1 MWMRKSSWNIILGK
15 LNNLIKI
22 MQSISLP
29 QKPKYTLLD
38 EKTGLFEI
46 EGCFPGYG
54 TTLGNAIRRVMLSSM
69 PGAAVTSV
77 KIKNAKHEFSTLPFV
92 MEDII
97 QIILNLKQV
106 RFRLFD
112 EGPVKVSLKVKG
124 EKIITAAMIECPSNL
139 EVVNTDAHIATITGV
154 KGELEIEMEVSAGI
168 GYVPVEQ
175 QERTEKE
182 VGIIALDAIYTP
194 VRRVNYTISNM
205 RVGKKTDF
213 EKISLEVMTDGSITP
228 AEAFSKAVDI
238 LVKQFSTLV
247 EMEVETKKK
256 ISEDSSVVA
265 PVVEEKEIKVV
276 AVEDPKKVEVTA
288 LKNISTRTL
297 NVLEK
302 GKVHTVGDIVK
313 MDEAHILELEGM
325 GAKGVKEIR
334 KAIGDFGLNL
344 KKSE

>member
-1 MWMRKSSWNIILGK
+1 
-15 LNNLIKI
+15 
-22 MQSISLP
+22 MQISLP
-29 QKPKYTLLD
+29 QKPKYTPTD

-46 EGCFPGYG
+46 EGCYPGYG
-54 TTLGNAIRRVMLSSM
+54 TTLGNAIRRVLLSSM

-77 KIKNAKHEFSTLPFV
+77 KIKNAKHEFSTLPNV

-112 EGPVKVSLKVKG
+112 EGPVKVNLKVKG
-124 EKIITAAMIECPSNL
+124 EKVITAAMIECPSNL
-139 EVVNTDAHIATITGV
+139 EVVNSDAHIATITGA
-154 KGELEIEMEVSAGI
+154 KGELEIEMEISAGI

-175 QERTEKE
+175 QERKEKE
-182 VGIIALDAIYTP
+182 VGVIALDAIYTP

-213 EKISLEVMTDGSITP
+213 EKISLEVMTDGSVSP
-228 AEAFSKAVDI
+228 LDAFSKAVDI

-247 EMEVETKKK
+247 EMEAPAKKTKVTEVSAPEVVIEKEVET
-256 ISEDSSVVA
+256 VVA
-265 PVVEEKEIKVV
+265 S
-276 AVEDPKKVEVTA
+276 DPKSVEITE
-288 LKNISTRTL
+288 LKNLSTRTL

-302 GKVHTVGDIVK
+302 GKIRKVGDIIK
-313 MDEAHILELEGM
+313 LDEAALMELEGM

-344 KKSE
+344 KKAE

>member
-1 MWMRKSSWNIILGK
+1 
-15 LNNLIKI
+15 

-29 QKPKYTLLD
+29 QKPKYTVID

-46 EGCFPGYG
+46 EGCYPGYG
-54 TTLGNAIRRVMLSSM
+54 TTLGNAIRRVLLSSM
-69 PGAAVTSV
+69 PGAAITSV
-77 KIKNAKHEFSTLPFV
+77 KVKNAKHEFSTLPNV

-112 EGPVKVSLKVKG
+112 EGPVKVNLNVKG
-124 EKIITAAMIECPSNL
+124 EKVITAGMIECPSNL
-139 EVVNTDAHIATITGV
+139 EVVNKDAHIATITGA
-154 KGELEIEMEVSAGI
+154 KGELEMELEVSSGI

-175 QERTEKE
+175 QERREKE
-182 VGIIALDAIYTP
+182 VGVIALDAIYTP

-213 EKISLEVMTDGSITP
+213 EKISLEVMTDGSVTP
-228 AEAFSKAVDI
+228 LVAFSQAVDI
-238 LVKQFSTLV
+238 LVKQFSELV
-247 EMEVETKKK
+247 EMEAEMKVEAVVEKVAKQ
-256 ISEDSSVVA
+256 EDA
-265 PVVEEKEIKVV
+265 VVEEKEVSS
-276 AVEDPKKVEVTA
+276 ATATDPEKIEVTE
-288 LKNISTRTL
+288 LKNLSTRTL

-302 GKVHTVGDIVK
+302 GKIHRVGDIIK
-313 MDEAHILELEGM
+313 LDEARLMELEGM
-325 GAKGVKEIR
+325 GAKGVKEIK

>member
-1 MWMRKSSWNIILGK
+1 
-15 LNNLIKI
+15 

-29 QKPKYTLLD
+29 QKPKYTLID
-38 EKTGLFEI
+38 TKTGLFEI
-46 EGCFPGYG
+46 EGCYPGYG
-54 TTLGNAIRRVMLSSM
+54 TTLGNAIRRVLLSSM
-69 PGAAVTSV
+69 PGAAITSV

-112 EGPVKVSLKVKG
+112 EGPVKVILKVKG
-124 EKIITAAMIECPSNL
+124 EKTITAGMIECPSNL
-139 EVVNTDAHIATITGV
+139 EVVNGDAHVATITGA
-154 KGELEIEMEVSAGI
+154 KGELEIEMEVSTGI

-175 QERTEKE
+175 QERKEKE
-182 VGIIALDAIYTP
+182 VGVIALDAIYTP

-213 EKISLEVMTDGSITP
+213 EKISLEVMTDGSIAP
-228 AEAFSKAVDI
+228 VEAFSQAVDI
-238 LVKQFSTLV
+238 LVKQFSTLI
-247 EMEVETKKK
+247 EMEEETNREK
-256 ISEDSSVVA
+256 IIEEKMMEET
-265 PVVEEKEIKVV
+265 VEEKETEIGEV
-276 AVEDPKKVEVTA
+276 AVQDPKKVEVTA
-288 LKNISTRTL
+288 LKNLSTRTL

-302 GKVHTVGDIVK
+302 GKVRTVGDIVK
-313 MDEAHILELEGM
+313 MDEARLLELEGM

>member
-1 MWMRKSSWNIILGK
+1 
-15 LNNLIKI
+15 

-29 QKPKYTLLD
+29 QKPKYTELD
-38 EKTGLFEI
+38 EKTGKFEI
-46 EGCFPGYG
+46 EGCYPGYG
-54 TTLGNAIRRVMLSSM
+54 TTLGNAIRRVLLSSM
-69 PGAAVTSV
+69 PGAAVTSI
-77 KIKNAKHEFSTLPFV
+77 KIKNAKHEFSTLPLV

-97 QIILNLKQV
+97 QIMLNLKQV

-112 EGPVKVSLKVKG
+112 GEPVKVNLHVKG

-139 EVVNTDAHIATITGV
+139 EVVNKDAHIATITGA
-154 KGELEIEMEVSAGI
+154 KGEIEIEMEVSAGI

-175 QERTEKE
+175 QERKEKE
-182 VGIIALDAIYTP
+182 VGVIALDAIYTP

-228 AEAFSKAVDI
+228 VEAFSKAVDI
-238 LVKQFSTLV
+238 LVKQFSVLS
-247 EMEVETKKK
+247 EMEKEAKEE
-256 ISEDSSVVA
+256 ILEEAVVTEEIL
-265 PVVEEKEIKVV
+265 EEKDEAEAVV
-276 AVEDPKKVEVTA
+276 TEDPKDIEITT
-288 LKNISTRTL
+288 LKNLSTRTL

-302 GKVHTVGDIVK
+302 GKIKKVGDIIK
-313 MDEAHILELEGM
+313 LDETSLLELDGM